1 MRVLKG
7 TYRISL
13 YDFVT
18 DYSNNIQKLD
28 YTREEAED
36 CVEML
41 VNGVL
46 HFLKIYVI
54 NGKLKSCCKLISIA
68 KDFLDNKF
76 ADKTGRY
83 YRDYEDEERFYLA
96 HLVKFDYMEVVSE
109 NEDKI
114 DRLVDLIG
122 FIE

>member
-7 TYRISL
+7 TYRITL

-18 DYSNNIQKLD
+18 TYADNIRHLE

-36 CVEML
+36 CIEML
-41 VNGVL
+41 NNGVL

-54 NGKLKSCCKLISIA
+54 NGKLKSCCKLISVA

-76 ADKTGRY
+76 ADKTGRF
-83 YRDYEDEERFYLA
+83 YRDYNNDERFYLA
-96 HLVKFDYMEVVSE
+96 HLVKFDYMDVIYDDEEKVQ
-109 NEDKI
+109 
-114 DRLVDLIG
+114 RLVDLIG
-122 FIE
+122 FIK

>member
-18 DYSNNIQKLD
+18 NYANNIQKLD

-68 KDFLDNKF
+68 KDFLENKF
-76 ADKTGRY
+76 TDKTGRY
-83 YRDYEDEERFYLA
+83 YR
-96 HLVKFDYMEVVSE
+96 
-109 NEDKI
+109 
-114 DRLVDLIG
+114 RL
-122 FIE
+122 